1 MSNLFPIVDYE
12 FVSEKFMNIL
22 KERRKEKNFT
32 QENIANALNVNI
44 KTYRSW
50 EKGTLPNAIDLFN
63 LANLLECDVDYLL
76 GRMTE
81 ENHFKKYIYNHF
93 SLSPETFNKLSL
105 LYIMKNNPKRQD
117 CKASQLSM
125 ILEYLINTED
135 GGYMLDQIRQY
146 VFGTDSGILSQKYMY
161 HSLLHGMERHGTS
174 RDELWIIL
182 QDIIKSVKKMQS
194 YFSKLIAQKNAARIF
209 PLPTNEKK

>member
-1 MSNLFPIVDYE
+1 MGNFFPVADYE
-12 FVSEKFMNIL
+12 FVSQKFMKIL

-81 ENHFKKYIYNHF
+81 EDHFKKYIYNHF
-93 SLSPETFNKLSL
+93 SLSPEAFDKLSL

-117 CKASQLSM
+117 RKPSELSM

-135 GGYMLDQIRQY
+135 GGYLLDQIRQY

-161 HSLLHGMERHGTS
+161 HSLLHGMERYGTS
-174 RDELWIIL
+174 RDELWAVL
-182 QDIIKSVKKMQS
+182 QDIIKSIRKMQA
-194 YFSKLIAQKNAARIF
+194 YFSTLIAQKNAARIF
-209 PLPTNEKK
+209 TLPTDKKQ

>member
-1 MSNLFPIVDYE
+1 MSNLFPVVDYE
-12 FVSEKFMNIL
+12 FVSQKFMNIL

-32 QENIANALNVNI
+32 QESIANALNVNI

-81 ENHFKKYIYNHF
+81 ENHFKKYIYNYF

-105 LYIMKNNPKRQD
+105 LYLMKNDRKRQD

-146 VFGTDSGILSQKYMY
+146 VFGADSGISSQKYMY
-161 HSLLHGMERHGTS
+161 HSLLHGMELHGTS
-174 RDELWIIL
+174 RDKLWIIL
-182 QDIIKSVKKMQS
+182 QDIIESVKKMQS
-194 YFSKLIAQKNAARIF
+194 YFSALSARKNAPRIF
-209 PLPTNEKK
+209 NLPTNEK